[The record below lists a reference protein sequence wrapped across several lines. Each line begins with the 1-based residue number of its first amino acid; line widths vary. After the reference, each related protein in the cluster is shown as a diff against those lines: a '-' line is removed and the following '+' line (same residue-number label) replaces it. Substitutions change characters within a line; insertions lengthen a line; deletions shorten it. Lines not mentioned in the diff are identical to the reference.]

1 MQTLILPA
9 LGVALMLFGTFLHPM
24 HADPA
29 VPAKAFAEYAQ
40 DRFWLAA
47 HLVQFLGV
55 AVLLISVLQLT
66 GRLLRDGLVTALRT
80 GTGTSLALAAA
91 LQAVDGVALK
101 QMVDLWAAA
110 ELPEQDALLAAA
122 TAVRAVE
129 IGFAAIFGMV
139 LGLSLALLGVVL
151 MRFPVGKP
159 ILGTLGVVGG
169 LTAAAGGVLTGLYG
183 FAPAPMLLNMA
194 ASLFLLGWYLIVVW
208 QSPPQV

>member
-1 MQTLILPA
+1 
-9 LGVALMLFGTFLHPM
+9 MLLDCGH
-24 HADPA
+24 
-29 VPAKAFAEYAQ
+29 
-40 DRFWLAA
+40 
-47 HLVQFLGV
+47 
-55 AVLLISVLQLT
+55 
-66 GRLLRDGLVTALRT
+66 
-80 GTGTSLALAAA
+80 
-91 LQAVDGVALK
+91 ALK

-208 QSPPQV
+208 QSPPQL

>member
-1 MQTLILPA
+1 MPRLILPA
-9 LGVALMLFGTFLHPM
+9 LGVALMLIGTFLHPM

-29 VPAKAFAEYAQ
+29 VPAGAFAEYAQ

-55 AVLLISVLQLT
+55 AVLLICVLQLT
-66 GRLLRDGLVTALRT
+66 GRLPRDGLVTALRA

-110 ELPEQDALLAAA
+110 DPPEKDALLAAA

-129 IGFAAIFGMV
+129 IGFAAMFGMV

-169 LTAAAGGVLTGLYG
+169 LTAAVGGVLIGLYG

-208 QSPPQV
+208 QSPPQL

>member
-1 MQTLILPA
+1 MPRLFLPA
-9 LGVALMLFGTFLHPM
+9 LGVALMLLGTFLHPM

-29 VPAKAFAEYAQ
+29 VPAGAFAEYAR

-47 HLVQFLGV
+47 HLVQFIGV
-55 AVLLISVLQLT
+55 AVLLICVLQLT
-66 GRLLRDGLVTALRT
+66 GRLPRDGLVTAVRA

-110 ELPEQDALLAAA
+110 DPPEKDALLAAA

-129 IGFAAIFGMV
+129 IGFAAMFGMV
-139 LGLSLALLGVVL
+139 LGLSLALLGLVL

-159 ILGTLGVVGG
+159 ILGTLGVVAG
-169 LTAAAGGVLTGLYG
+169 LTAAVGGVLTGLYG

-194 ASLFLLGWYLIVVW
+194 ASLFLLGWYLIVAW
-208 QSPPQV
+208 QSPPQL